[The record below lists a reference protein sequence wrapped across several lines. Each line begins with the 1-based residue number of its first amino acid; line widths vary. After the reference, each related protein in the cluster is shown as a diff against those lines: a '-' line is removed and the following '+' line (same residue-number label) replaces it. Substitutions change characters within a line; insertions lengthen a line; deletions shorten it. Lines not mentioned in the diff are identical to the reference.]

1 MFAGLMDI
9 AGSLNERYNLTK
21 KARVWSNIDVPGFVR
36 SRKAL
41 ALAVELLLFNFAGT
55 DTTALTFRLYKFV
68 GCI

>member
-41 ALAVELLLFNFAGT
+41 AARRQFH
-55 DTTALTFRLYKFV
+55 
-68 GCI
+68 